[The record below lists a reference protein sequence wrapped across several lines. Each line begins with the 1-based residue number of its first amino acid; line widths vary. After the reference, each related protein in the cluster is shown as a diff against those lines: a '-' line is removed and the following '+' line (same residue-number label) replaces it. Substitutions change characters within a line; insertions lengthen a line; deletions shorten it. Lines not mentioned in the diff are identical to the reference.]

1 MLLAVIEK
9 KLGYGFANDD
19 NYLNVAGGLA
29 IDEPAADL
37 GTALAVVSCLR
48 NAPLPAGL
56 ASFGEVG
63 LSGEIRS
70 VGLAAARVKEAAALG
85 FTTVVLP
92 QGNVAALAREA
103 PKGVTLLG
111 AASLKQ
117 AIDLAF

>member
-9 KLGYGFANDD
+9 KLGYGYANDD
-19 NYLNVAGGLA
+19 IYLNVAGGLA

-37 GTALAVVSCLR
+37 GAALAVVSCLK
-48 NAPLPAGL
+48 NVPLPQSL
-56 ASFGEVG
+56 AAFGEIG

-70 VGLAAARVKEAAALG
+70 VGLALARVKEAAALG

-92 QGNVAALAREA
+92 RGNAAGLERDTPA
-103 PKGVTLLG
+103 GVTLLA

-117 AIDLAF
+117 AIDLVF